1 MKNFLTAGLSA
12 LLVVV
17 LLLVALVVALPVA
30 RPATADVLAIPT
42 PVFTSPVAG
51 ATARTATFW
60 DTDAL
65 IASGGSAVVDVGN
78 YSRADIMW
86 SIDVGTVNT
95 TTYKLQFSNDATHW
109 TDGVAVASAITADVT
124 NLAQFYVFG
133 RYARV
138 YATVS
143 NTNPITS
150 TVIAVLK

>member
-1 MKNFLTAGLSA
+1 M
-12 LLVVV
+12 
-17 LLLVALVVALPVA
+17 
-30 RPATADVLAIPT
+30 
-42 PVFTSPVAG
+42 
-51 ATARTATFW
+51 
-60 DTDAL
+60 
-65 IASGGSAVVDVGN
+65 DVGN
-78 YSRADIMW
+78 FNRADIMW

-109 TDGVAVASAITADVT
+109 TDGVAVASAVAADVT

-143 NTNPITS
+143 NTNPLTT

>member
-1 MKNFLTAGLSA
+1 MKNLRTVGLAA
-12 LLVVV
+12 LLV
-17 LLLVALVVALPVA
+17 VALVVALPVA

-42 PVFTSPVAG
+42 PVFTAPNST
-51 ATARTATFW
+51 ATARTGTFW
-60 DTDAL
+60 EDDAL
-65 IASGGSAVVDVGN
+65 TASGGSAVVDVGN

-95 TTYKLQFSNDATHW
+95 TTYKLQFSNDARHW
-109 TDGVAVASAITADVT
+109 TDGVPVASGVAADVT

-138 YATVS
+138 YATVT
-143 NTNPITS
+143 NANPITT